1 MFDMHAHIGTYFQ
14 DALVATS
21 KIEEFDDVKNFK
33 YHSYGSLSFINCD
46 LNLIEEEIKK
56 DDLGLIGEVGLDKRF
71 DFSNQ
76 ATFFENAIKL
86 SKKYDRSLIIHLVG
100 HQDVF
105 FNLLDIYS
113 PIPPFLVHGFT
124 SSFESAKRIINY
136 GGYISLSPRAEKT
149 KDFKKLLKLP
159 FFLETDMPTGD
170 DETKTLKLW
179 YNKVSEELGVLP
191 SVLEEIIDDRR
202 TIFTPW
208 KINWKRS
215 S

>member
-1 MFDMHAHIGTYFQ
+1 MFDMHAHIGNISQ

-21 KIEEFDDVKNFK
+21 KVEEFNDVKNYK
-33 YHSYGSLSFINCD
+33 YHSYGSLSFIASD
-46 LNLIEEEIKK
+46 LEVIEEEIKN
-56 DDLGLIGEVGLDKRF
+56 DNLSFIGEVGLDKRF

-76 ATFFENAIKL
+76 AIFFENAIKL

-105 FNLLDIYS
+105 FNLLNLYS
-113 PIPPFLVHGFT
+113 PLPPFLVHGFT
-124 SSFESAKRIINY
+124 SSFESAKRITSY
-136 GGYISLSPRAEKT
+136 GGFISLSPRAEKT

-159 FFLETDMPTGD
+159 FFLETDMPTGV

-179 YNKVSEELGVLP
+179 YNRVSEELGISS

-202 TIFTPW
+202 TIFTP
-208 KINWKRS
+208 
-215 S
+215 